1 MIWKLKKHAD
11 RRVKSGHPWVFDKEI
26 ASTMHGL
33 QPGSY
38 VELQDDQGR
47 FVARGYGNPKSM
59 ISFRA
64 MTFNP
69 AEKDF
74 MTRPSVVKRALDAW
88 RSRKHLGF
96 RGSFRL
102 SYSEG
107 DLLPGLVVDYYVGKP
122 ANDRIQVFAVQIL
135 TAGMNKALGEAE
147 TFFKELTDAAL
158 KEGLTT
164 IPWDKTAVVLR
175 NDVRSRGLEGLA
187 EEPPRFIK
195 SVREAD
201 FTKFPIELNAA
212 TDEGLVIMDCDLFLG
227 QKTGFFLDQTA
238 NIKTVCELI
247 ERDPTLPKDRPVKVL
262 DLCCYVGH
270 WSTQITR
277 TLRKKGHD
285 VEVTQADVSAKA
297 LAFARKN
304 AEREGAKVNTLE
316 VDVLKGLASH
326 SETYD
331 IVIADPP
338 AFIKSRKDLKVGQ
351 HGYLKMNTQAFRLAK
366 TGGLVACCSC
376 SGLLSE
382 MDFKEALS
390 KSLRRN
396 NTDARCVAR
405 GGPAPDHPGRLGFPE
420 GMYLKM
426 FVFQMAFQ
434 AGGGAAVVAADAD
447 MRDDESI
454 EDAGDDTAAVED

>member
-1 MIWKLKKHAD
+1 MIIWKLKKHAD
-11 RRVKSGHPWVFDKEI
+11 RRVKTGHPWVFDKEI
-26 ASTMHGL
+26 ATNMNGV
-33 QPGSY
+33 QPGAQ
-38 VELQDDQGR
+38 VELQDEQGR

-64 MTFNP
+64 TTFNS
-69 AEKDF
+69 AEKDSLS
-74 MTRPSVVKRALDAW
+74 RSALVARALEAW

-107 DLLPGLVVDYYVGKP
+107 DLLPGLVIDYYVGRP
-122 ANDRIQVFAVQIL
+122 GDGGPVQVFATQIL
-135 TAGMNKALGEAE
+135 TAGMNKAIGEAE
-147 TFFKELTDAAL
+147 TFFKQLADAAFA
-158 KEGLTT
+158 EGLTE
-164 IPWDKTAVVLR
+164 IPWERSAVVLR

-195 SVREAD
+195 SVREVE
-201 FTKFPIELNAA
+201 FTNFPIDLNAA
-212 TDEGLVIMDCDLFLG
+212 TDDGVVQMNCDLFLG
-227 QKTGFFLDQTA
+227 QKTGFFLDQTQ
-238 NIKTVCELI
+238 NIQTVCELI
-247 ERDPTLPKDRPVKVL
+247 ERDPTLPKDRPVRVL

-277 TLRKKGHD
+277 TLRRKGLD
-285 VEVTQADVSAKA
+285 VEVTQADISAKA

-304 AEREGAKVNTLE
+304 AEREGAKVVTLE
-316 VDVLKGLASH
+316 VDVLKGLVNH
-326 SETYD
+326 GGGYD

-351 HGYLKMNTQAFRLAK
+351 HGYVKMNTQAFRLSRP
-366 TGGLVACCSC
+366 GGLVACCSC

-382 MDFKEALS
+382 SDFKEALS
-390 KSLRRN
+390 KALRRN
-396 NTDARCVAR
+396 FTDARCVAR

-426 FVFQMAFQ
+426 FVMQMSFQ
-434 AGGGAAVVAADAD
+434 APAVGAGGRAAVDDSEDDGVAETAGDAD
-447 MRDDESI
+447 
-454 EDAGDDTAAVED
+454 